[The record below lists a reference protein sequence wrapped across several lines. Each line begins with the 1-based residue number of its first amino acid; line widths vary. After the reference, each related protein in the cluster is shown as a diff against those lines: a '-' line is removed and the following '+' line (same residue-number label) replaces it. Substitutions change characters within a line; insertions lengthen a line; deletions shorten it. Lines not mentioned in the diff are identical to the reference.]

1 MSGWLGID
9 HGHKRI
15 GVAVGNVEDGIATPA
30 GMLPAEPASGVSAE
44 IARLAGEYDAVG
56 IVVGLPLNM
65 DDTIGPQAIKA
76 RDFALELAEAT
87 GLDVRLWDER
97 LSSFQADSNLAGHMT
112 RKKRRARQDAI
123 AAADF
128 LGDFLKN
135 NGPAIAKRP
144 HEIDIPQES

>member
-15 GVAVGNVEDGIATPA
+15 GVAVGNDEDGIATPVR
-30 GMLPAEPASGVSAE
+30 MLHAEPASGVLTE
-44 IARLAGEYDAVG
+44 IAKLAGEYDATG
-56 IVVGLPLNM
+56 IVVGFPLNM
-65 DDTIGPQAIKA
+65 DDSIGSQAIKA
-76 RDFALELAEAT
+76 RNFALELAQT
-87 GLDVRLWDER
+87 TRLDVRLWDER

-123 AAADF
+123 AAAVF
-128 LGDFLKN
+128 LSDFLKN

-144 HEIDIPQES
+144 LEINVPKES